1 MSHTTYLLARQLTA
15 MATVQQMS
23 FGDYS
28 KYGVQKDWRNTRQDF
43 ESKRRSC
50 DCIHGRVMDRLAS
63 ITTENPGFGTQ
74 MFTKYFCEI
83 PWFYNKKSVGSLWTS
98 KHLTHKQVE
107 KVLPKYE
114 M

>member
-28 KYGVQKDWRNTRQDF
+28 KYGVQKDWRNTRPDF

-74 MFTKYFCEI
+74 MFTKYFCESRGFTI
-83 PWFYNKKSVGSLWTS
+83 RKMLAVCGHRNI
-98 KHLTHKQVE
+98 
-107 KVLPKYE
+107 
-114 M
+114 